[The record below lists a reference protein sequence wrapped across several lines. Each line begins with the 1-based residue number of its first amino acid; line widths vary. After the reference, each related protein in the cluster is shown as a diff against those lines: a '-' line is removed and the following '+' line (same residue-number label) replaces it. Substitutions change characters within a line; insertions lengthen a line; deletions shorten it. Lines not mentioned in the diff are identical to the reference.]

1 MLEGS
6 LGKADGPA
14 SVFIDT
20 IWFGVGSNG
29 FTYYGTSQTTGGETP
44 AIGDPH
50 GTSTFSGW
58 SNPSPTHP
66 YVPPPRDY
74 GTAVGAPP
82 PPELDP
88 RYSAALQPADLRQA
102 PAAAVLLRP
111 AMNRIRFLAVLAAA
125 ALPIVASLP
134 AVAQTADQSWRP
146 QGHRPAAAAARRA
159 VDDRAQRQGRQAAGG
174 KLVLEGVSP
183 NAIIFADRPVRSA
196 GHALTAHLLEE
207 WSGNDSFAKTPPN
220 ATVSVLM
227 KAKAAVV
234 DAVVV
239 LKSPKLE
246 GDKLTFDVDVL
257 EGDLAGGDGA
267 ASVFMD
273 IINLPI
279 ARRTSHRGAWYHGT
293 N

>member
-1 MLEGS
+1 
-6 LGKADGPA
+6 
-14 SVFIDT
+14 
-20 IWFGVGSNG
+20 
-29 FTYYGTSQTTGGETP
+29 
-44 AIGDPH
+44 
-50 GTSTFSGW
+50 
-58 SNPSPTHP
+58 
-66 YVPPPRDY
+66 
-74 GTAVGAPP
+74 
-82 PPELDP
+82 
-88 RYSAALQPADLRQA
+88 
-102 PAAAVLLRP
+102 
-111 AMNRIRFLAVLAAA
+111 MNRIRLLAVLAAA
-125 ALPIVASLP
+125 ALAMAASLP
-134 AVAQTADQSWRP
+134 AIAQTAN
-146 QGHRPAAAAARRA
+146 QGPPK
-159 VDDRAQRQGRQAAGG
+159 VIGQAQQPRVVPSMIVLNAKGAKLQAG
-174 KLVLEGVSP
+174 KLVLDGVSP

-207 WSGNDSFAKTPPN
+207 WSGNESFAKTPPN

-239 LKSPKLE
+239 LKSPRLE

>member
-1 MLEGS
+1 
-6 LGKADGPA
+6 
-14 SVFIDT
+14 
-20 IWFGVGSNG
+20 
-29 FTYYGTSQTTGGETP
+29 
-44 AIGDPH
+44 
-50 GTSTFSGW
+50 
-58 SNPSPTHP
+58 
-66 YVPPPRDY
+66 
-74 GTAVGAPP
+74 
-82 PPELDP
+82 
-88 RYSAALQPADLRQA
+88 
-102 PAAAVLLRP
+102 
-111 AMNRIRFLAVLAAA
+111 MNSIRFLAVVAA
-125 ALPIVASLP
+125 VASLP
-134 AVAQTADQSWRP
+134 VFASPPAIAQTASQTTSPGAPKVIGQP
-146 QGHRPAAAAARRA
+146 QQPRVVPSMIVLNAKGATL
-159 VDDRAQRQGRQAAGG
+159 GGG

-246 GDKLTFDVDVL
+246 GEKLTFDVDVL

-273 IINLPI
+273 IVNLPL
-279 ARRTSHRGAWYHGT
+279 ARRTSHRGAWYHGS

>member
-1 MLEGS
+1 
-6 LGKADGPA
+6 
-14 SVFIDT
+14 
-20 IWFGVGSNG
+20 
-29 FTYYGTSQTTGGETP
+29 
-44 AIGDPH
+44 
-50 GTSTFSGW
+50 
-58 SNPSPTHP
+58 
-66 YVPPPRDY
+66 
-74 GTAVGAPP
+74 
-82 PPELDP
+82 
-88 RYSAALQPADLRQA
+88 
-102 PAAAVLLRP
+102 
-111 AMNRIRFLAVLAAA
+111 MNRIRFLAVLAAA
-125 ALPIVASLP
+125 ALPLSAALP
-134 AVAQTADQSWRP
+134 AVAQTATPGAPKVIGQP
-146 QGHRPAAAAARRA
+146 QQPRVVPSMIVLNAKGAKL
-159 VDDRAQRQGRQAAGG
+159 QAG

-267 ASVFMD
+267 VSVFMD
-273 IINLPI
+273 IINLPM
-279 ARRTSHRGAWYHGT
+279 ARRTSHRGAWYHGA

>member
-1 MLEGS
+1 M
-6 LGKADGPA
+6 
-14 SVFIDT
+14 
-20 IWFGVGSNG
+20 
-29 FTYYGTSQTTGGETP
+29 
-44 AIGDPH
+44 
-50 GTSTFSGW
+50 
-58 SNPSPTHP
+58 NPFNTLA
-66 YVPPPRDY
+66 
-74 GTAVGAPP
+74 G
-82 PPELDP
+82 L
-88 RYSAALQPADLRQA
+88 
-102 PAAAVLLRP
+102 
-111 AMNRIRFLAVLAAA
+111 AMAA
-125 ALPIVASLP
+125 ALLGLSVP
-134 AVAQTADQSWRP
+134 ATAQTPAAPATSATQTAPQAPKTIGRP
-146 QGHRPAAAAARRA
+146 QPPQIVPSMIVLNARGA
-159 VDDRAQRQGRQAAGG
+159 
-174 KLVLEGVSP
+174 KLEGQKLTLEGISP

>member
-1 MLEGS
+1 
-6 LGKADGPA
+6 
-14 SVFIDT
+14 
-20 IWFGVGSNG
+20 
-29 FTYYGTSQTTGGETP
+29 
-44 AIGDPH
+44 
-50 GTSTFSGW
+50 
-58 SNPSPTHP
+58 
-66 YVPPPRDY
+66 
-74 GTAVGAPP
+74 
-82 PPELDP
+82 
-88 RYSAALQPADLRQA
+88 
-102 PAAAVLLRP
+102 
-111 AMNRIRFLAVLAAA
+111 MNRIRFLAVLAAA
-125 ALPIVASLP
+125 ALPVVASLP
-134 AVAQTADQSWRP
+134 AIAQTANPGAPKVIGQP
-146 QGHRPAAAAARRA
+146 QPPRVVPSMIVLNAKGAKL
-159 VDDRAQRQGRQAAGG
+159 QAG

-207 WSGNDSFAKTPPN
+207 WSGNAADSFAKTPPN

-279 ARRTSHRGAWYHGT
+279 ARRTSNRGAWYHGA

>member
-1 MLEGS
+1 
-6 LGKADGPA
+6 
-14 SVFIDT
+14 
-20 IWFGVGSNG
+20 
-29 FTYYGTSQTTGGETP
+29 
-44 AIGDPH
+44 
-50 GTSTFSGW
+50 
-58 SNPSPTHP
+58 
-66 YVPPPRDY
+66 
-74 GTAVGAPP
+74 
-82 PPELDP
+82 
-88 RYSAALQPADLRQA
+88 
-102 PAAAVLLRP
+102 
-111 AMNRIRFLAVLAAA
+111 MNRIRLLAVLAAA
-125 ALPIVASLP
+125 ALPMAASLP
-134 AVAQTADQSWRP
+134 AVAQTANQTTGAPKVIGQP
-146 QGHRPAAAAARRA
+146 QPPRVVPSMIVLNAKGAKL
-159 VDDRAQRQGRQAAGG
+159 QAG

-207 WSGNDSFAKTPPN
+207 WSGNESFGKTPPN

-227 KAKAAVV
+227 KAKAQVV

>member
-1 MLEGS
+1 
-6 LGKADGPA
+6 
-14 SVFIDT
+14 
-20 IWFGVGSNG
+20 
-29 FTYYGTSQTTGGETP
+29 
-44 AIGDPH
+44 
-50 GTSTFSGW
+50 
-58 SNPSPTHP
+58 
-66 YVPPPRDY
+66 
-74 GTAVGAPP
+74 
-82 PPELDP
+82 
-88 RYSAALQPADLRQA
+88 
-102 PAAAVLLRP
+102 
-111 AMNRIRFLAVLAAA
+111 MNRIRLLAVLAAA
-125 ALPIVASLP
+125 ALAMAASLP
-134 AVAQTADQSWRP
+134 AIAQTANQGAPKVIGQP
-146 QGHRPAAAAARRA
+146 QQPRVVPSMIVLNAKGAKL
-159 VDDRAQRQGRQAAGG
+159 QAG
-174 KLVLEGVSP
+174 KLVLDGVSP

-207 WSGNDSFAKTPPN
+207 WSGNESFAKTPPN

-239 LKSPKLE
+239 LKSPRLE

-279 ARRTSHRGAWYHGT
+279 ARRTSHRSAWYHGT